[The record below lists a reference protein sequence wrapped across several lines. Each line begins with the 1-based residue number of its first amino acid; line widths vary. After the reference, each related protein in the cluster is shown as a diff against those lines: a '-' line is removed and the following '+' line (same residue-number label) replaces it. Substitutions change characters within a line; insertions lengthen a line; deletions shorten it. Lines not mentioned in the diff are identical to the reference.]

1 MLRTQVLRQLATLS
15 GGEAV
20 RIHPEC
26 KRVFTPLFQP
36 DEPFVTQVERV
47 LETHDEHRAYAGEE
61 MKMAGR
67 RECFEREITFGAHP
81 GSEDTEYVTYH
92 RTWGDGNEVTGGML
106 YARNYFNSSPSGD
119 PTEAKIAEIEYLD
132 VLE

>member
-1 MLRTQVLRQLATLS
+1 MLRRQVLRQLATLE

-36 DEPFVTQVERV
+36 DEAFVTQVERV
-47 LETHDEHRAYAGEE
+47 IETHDQHRAYAGEN

-67 RECFEREITFGAHP
+67 RECFEREIAFGSHP
-81 GSEDTEYVTYH
+81 GTEDAEYVTYH
-92 RTWGDGNEVTGGML
+92 RTWGDGDEVTGGDL
-106 YARNYFNSSPSGD
+106 YARNYFSNAPNDD
-119 PTEAKIAEIEYLD
+119 PTEAKIAEIEHLD